1 MIFVNY
7 INSLTSILEGIAER
21 EAGNITCAGLCVA
34 DAIFKGGIVHAF
46 GSGHSH
52 LIAEEAFFRAGGLV
66 PVNPILHPRLTFLQG
81 AIESTHAEREQGF
94 AAQLLRDVV
103 ISTNDVALIISN
115 SGRNAVPVEMAIEMK
130 SRSVL
135 IIAITSLQH
144 SQSSSAAHPTGKRL
158 FELADIVIDNGAPS
172 GDAVINLAGVDSAMG
187 PVSTVTGAAIVHS
200 IMLEAAAE
208 LVKRNTGV
216 PVFASA
222 NLPSASDSTLIA
234 LMRPYKDRIRFFDI

>member
-7 INSLTSILEGIAER
+7 IDSLSSILHEIAKR
-21 EAGNITCAGLCVA
+21 QAGDITRAGVCVA
-34 DAIFKGGIVHAF
+34 EAICKGGVVHAF

-103 ISTNDVALIISN
+103 ISPNDVALIISN
-115 SGRNAVPVEMAIEMK
+115 SGRNAVPVEMAMEMK
-130 SRSVL
+130 SRNVP

-144 SQSSSAAHPTGKRL
+144 SQASTAAHPSGKRL
-158 FELADIVIDNGAPS
+158 FELADIVIDNGAPC
-172 GDAVINLAGVDSAMG
+172 GDAVFNLAGVTSAMG

-208 LVKRNTGV
+208 LVKRNVEV

-222 NLPSASDSTLIA
+222 NLPGASDGTLMD
-234 LMRPYKDRIRFFDI
+234 LMRPYGERIQFFDI

>member
-7 INSLTSILEGIAER
+7 IDSLTSILHEIAGR
-21 EAGNITCAGLCVA
+21 ETGNITRAGFCVA

-66 PVNPILHPRLTFLQG
+66 PVNPILHPRLTFLRG

-94 AAQLLRDVV
+94 AAHLLRDVA
-103 ISTNDVALIISN
+103 ISSNDVALIISN
-115 SGRNAVPVEMAIEMK
+115 SGRNAVPIELAMEMK
-130 SRSVL
+130 SRSVP

-144 SQSSSAAHPTGKRL
+144 SQSSTPAHPAGKRL

-172 GDAVINLAGVDSAMG
+172 GDAVIHLAGVAGAMG

-200 IMLEAAAE
+200 IIMEAAAE
-208 LVKRNTGV
+208 LVKRKTGV

-222 NLPSASDSTLIA
+222 NLPGASDKILED